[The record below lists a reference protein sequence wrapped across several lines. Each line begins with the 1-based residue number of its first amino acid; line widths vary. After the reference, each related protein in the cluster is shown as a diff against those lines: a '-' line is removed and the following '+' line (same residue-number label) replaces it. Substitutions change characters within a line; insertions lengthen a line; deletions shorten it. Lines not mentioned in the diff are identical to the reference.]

1 MNEISQPILNGLC
14 SSFCIYIQNLSKI
27 TNCRNEMLG
36 KNNKANENQQQIICA
51 CSAIQQQI
59 RNLEQ
64 HGAVYS
70 KDVKQQ

>member
-1 MNEISQPILNGLC
+1 
-14 SSFCIYIQNLSKI
+14 
-27 TNCRNEMLG
+27 MLG